1 MGKRKE
7 KMANIYDLEN
17 GKKFNDRNGIDSW
30 SLSPEQNELSEI
42 ISASEMVLVSGKA
55 GVGKTAAILHNFVRQ
70 YLKDKSKQ
78 IIVIRTPV
86 EAGIDKIGALPGNES
101 EKLGP
106 HFQSAKRILEDLLSK
121 EKVKC
126 DIDKRIHFKI
136 PNFVLGDT
144 FDNSLIIISEAQQ
157 MSPETIKLLL
167 ERVGKNSVVVV
178 EGDESQK
185 YTSTGRRSG
194 LSKTIE
200 IFNKNPQSG
209 IEFFEFS
216 KRNNMRSSFVG
227 KINLVYE
234 ATDLI

>member
-1 MGKRKE
+1 MSKQKRVE
-7 KMANIYDLEN
+7 RLDDHR
-17 GKKFNDRNGIDSW
+17 KFYNDNNGIDRW
-30 SLSPEQNELSEI
+30 ELSPEQQELSNI
-42 ISASEMVLVSGKA
+42 IDASDMVLVSGKA
-55 GVGKTAAILHNFVRQ
+55 GVGKTAAILHNFVSE
-70 YLKDKSKQ
+70 YLRDKTKQ

-86 EAGIDKIGALPGNES
+86 EAGMDKIGALPGTEG
-101 EKLGP
+101 EKLEP
-106 HFQSAKRILEDLLSK
+106 HFQSAKRILEELLSK

-126 DIDKRIHFKI
+126 DTGKRIHFKI

-157 MSPETIKLLL
+157 MSPEIIKLLL
-167 ERVGKNSVVVV
+167 ERVGRDSVVVV

-185 YTSTGRRSG
+185 YTATGKRSG

-200 IFNKNPQSG
+200 IFKANPQSG

-216 KRNNMRSSFVG
+216 KYNNMRSDFVG